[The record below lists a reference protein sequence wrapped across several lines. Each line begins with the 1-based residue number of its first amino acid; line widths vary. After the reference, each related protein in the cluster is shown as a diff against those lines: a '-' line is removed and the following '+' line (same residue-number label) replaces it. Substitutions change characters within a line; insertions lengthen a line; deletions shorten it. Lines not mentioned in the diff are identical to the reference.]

1 MSAVLVRKAVK
12 WKRSDKLTLVGRAVY
27 ACIWLSESSVLVGST
42 GHTFSFLYDFPCLA
56 ILALG
61 TVLTDFL
68 AFGALALCSV
78 WVGIR
83 ALQDL
88 VAVNALVIKG
98 SLTQI
103 LAVLAFVVNQS
114 LTNLAHIIR

>member
-27 ACIWLSESSVLVGST
+27 ACIWWSESSVLVGST

-56 ILALG
+56 ILAFSGAAIDLI
-61 TVLTDFL
+61 VW
-68 AFGALALCSV
+68 ALALCSV
-78 WVGIR
+78 WVGSR

-114 LTNLAHIIR
+114 LTNLAHIR

>member
-27 ACIWLSESSVLVGST
+27 AFIWLSESSVLVGST

-78 WVGIR
+78 WVGSR
-83 ALQDL
+83 ALQDGAAIN
-88 VAVNALVIKG
+88 AVI
-98 SLTQI
+98 
-103 LAVLAFVVNQS
+103 
-114 LTNLAHIIR
+114 